1 MQVRFWYEIFQN
13 LDLITVICR
22 GCTQTDADFMDSAF
36 IRMYPQLMVVLH
48 PLDAFGT
55 KEIIND

>member
-1 MQVRFWYEIFQN
+1 
-13 LDLITVICR
+13 
-22 GCTQTDADFMDSAF
+22 MDSAF
-36 IRMYPQLMVVLH
+36 IRMYPQLMVVRH